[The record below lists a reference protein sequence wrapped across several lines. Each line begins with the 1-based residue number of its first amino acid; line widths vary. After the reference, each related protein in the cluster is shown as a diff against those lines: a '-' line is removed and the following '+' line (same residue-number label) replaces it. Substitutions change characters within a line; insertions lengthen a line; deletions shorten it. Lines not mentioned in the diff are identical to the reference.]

1 MIQLTDVSRTY
12 AMEQPLTVLRDV
24 NLEIPSDDFVAILGP
39 SGSGKSTMLHIMG
52 LLDRP
57 TTGTVHIDG
66 VDTSSLSDDDRS
78 ELRGRSI
85 GFVFQ
90 SFHLIAHLSVV
101 ENVELPLFYQ
111 RVPAPERRAR
121 ALECLRMVQLDQ
133 RADHLPSELS
143 GGESQRTSIARALI
157 ADAPLVFADE
167 PTGNLD
173 TRTGDEIFSV
183 FKSLHDQGRAVV
195 VITHDVALAARIP
208 RTVRLSD
215 GVIVED
221 SNQEPTTN
229 N

>member
-1 MIQLTDVSRTY
+1 VIQLNDVSRTY

-24 NLEIPSDDFVAILGP
+24 NLRIGAGDFVAILGP

-57 TTGTVHIDG
+57 TTGTVRVNG
-66 VDTSSLSDDDRS
+66 VDTSTLSDDARS

-90 SFHLIAHLSVV
+90 SFQLISHLSVA

-111 RVPAPERRAR
+111 RVPAAERRAR
-121 ALECLRMVQLDQ
+121 SLECLCRVQLDH

-143 GGESQRTSIARALI
+143 GGECQRTAVARALV
-157 ADAPLVFADE
+157 ADAPLIFADE

-173 TRTGDEIFSV
+173 TRTGDEVFGV
-183 FKSLHDQGRAVV
+183 FKSLHEQGRAVV
-195 VITHDVALAARIP
+195 VITHDVSLADRIP

-215 GVIVED
+215 GEIVED
-221 SNQEPTTN
+221 SRDSS
-229 N
+229 

>member
-1 MIQLTDVSRTY
+1 MIRLNNVSRTY

-24 NLEIPSDDFVAILGP
+24 DLEIGSAEFVAILGP

-57 TTGTVHIDG
+57 TTGTVHIG
-66 VDTSSLSDDDRS
+66 GSDTSTLSDDDLS

-90 SFHLIAHLSVV
+90 SFQLISHLSVV

-111 RVPAPERRAR
+111 RAPAAERRER
-121 ALECLRMVQLDQ
+121 AMACLGTVQLDH

-143 GGESQRTSIARALI
+143 GGESQRTAIARALV
-157 ADAPLVFADE
+157 ADAPLIFADE

-173 TRTGDEIFSV
+173 TKTGDEIFRV
-183 FKSLHDQGRAVV
+183 FHSLHGQGRAVV
-195 VITHDVALAARIP
+195 VITHDVALAERVP

-215 GVIVED
+215 GCIVED
-221 SNQEPTTN
+221 TGR
-229 N
+229 